1 MSIQD
6 SLENKLISQLIDEDK
21 VNQLLIDFNFN
32 KWERF

>member
-6 SLENKLISQLIDEDK
+6 SLENK

-32 KWERF
+32 KPNTILDAYIKDMP